1 MARSLEIKHTSVFEK
16 NWNSYNEEDI
26 RYIVNQGGSR
36 SSKSISILQC
46 LIVIGMQQK
55 LDISIVRKTLPSV
68 KSIMKDFFDL
78 LVEYNIY
85 DKQNHNKSSSCYTF
99 SNGSFFEFFGADND
113 QKLRGKKR
121 DVLFCNE
128 ANELD
133 QTEFVQLVLRTS
145 GKIFID
151 FNPSDT
157 DHFIYDVVK
166 DDKAI
171 LIKSTYKDNPFLEKQ
186 QVEYIEN
193 LINVDENY
201 YKIYALGERPTST
214 TRIYSHF
221 KQYTDEPINY
231 DDIVY
236 SCDVGY
242 NHAMVLLESKFVG
255 NRVYT
260 KELIYSSKLTISDFM
275 NNVKI
280 LGLDKSKNLYID
292 AARPDVVEEFRR
304 EGFNRAS
311 GALKNVKE
319 GIDSVKSTEVF
330 IHLDSVNLMR
340 EYRLYCWKTIKEQ
353 IIDEPVKLNDD
364 ALDALRY
371 AVYNYKVN
379 KPKDR
384 LPFYIG

>member
-1 MARSLEIKHTSVFEK
+1 MGKSLEIKHTSVFER
-16 NWNSYNEEDI
+16 NWNAYNDEDI

-85 DKQNHNKSSSCYTF
+85 EKGNHNKSSSCYTF

-133 QTEFVQLVLRTS
+133 QAEFVQLVLRTT
-145 GKIFID
+145 GKVFID

-166 DDKAI
+166 DEKSI

-221 KQYTDEPINY
+221 KQLETMERQMYTIIEMDGNGAKIQNKET
-231 DDIVY
+231 
-236 SCDVGY
+236 
-242 NHAMVLLESKFVG
+242 LEVTYKG
-255 NRVYT
+255 WH
-260 KELIYSSKLTISDFM
+260 KIELIDGSTTEAIDREDHDFTM
-275 NNVKI
+275 TGGIVGI
-280 LGLDKSKNLYID
+280 
-292 AARPDVVEEFRR
+292 V
-304 EGFNRAS
+304 GF
-311 GALKNVKE
+311 
-319 GIDSVKSTEVF
+319 T
-330 IHLDSVNLMR
+330 
-340 EYRLYCWKTIKEQ
+340 KT
-353 IIDEPVKLNDD
+353 DGYV
-364 ALDALRY
+364 R
-371 AVYNYKVN
+371 
-379 KPKDR
+379 
-384 LPFYIG
+384 